1 MDPTKDTLS
10 IEKDNSDTKT
20 LLDDIYYINIE
31 LQYIADKKIQLEEK
45 KKLIESILYR
55 TCNHEFAYD
64 INHSYDD
71 ICKYVCKKC
80 GCYENEFM
88 YAYGDVNK

>member
-1 MDPTKDTLS
+1 MDLEKDNQS
-10 IEKDNSDTKT
+10 IEKDKTDINS

-31 LQYIADKKIQLEEK
+31 LQYIAEKKTQLEEK
-45 KKLIESILYR
+45 KKLIESIMYR
-55 TCNHEFAYD
+55 TCDHDFTYD

-71 ICKYVCKKC
+71 ICKYICKKC

-88 YAYGDVNK
+88 YTLSDVDN